1 MEIKQTKILEEPD
14 ILCKGCKGIDYCKQ
28 DNLGYIWQEGEL
40 VKCEYD
46 FRGGHNADI
55 MKQDRYLNFT
65 CDNWN
70 EIKKLFKTKRNL
82 YVWGKTGRGKTHME
96 YYLANYYNKKGMNV
110 YVELFSETMRKVKAE
125 FDVDKTKVIVK
136 RMKDTQVLFIDDLGN
151 EMSTKFSI
159 QEVLINILNYRY
171 EHNKPTV
178 ITSNYSLDNLFK
190 EYNRVAGVYS
200 AGQIVSRLK
209 TFGII
214 EIKGKDWRDER

>member
-1 MEIKQTKILEEPD
+1 
-14 ILCKGCKGIDYCKQ
+14 
-28 DNLGYIWQEGEL
+28 
-40 VKCEYD
+40 
-46 FRGGHNADI
+46 
-55 MKQDRYLNFT
+55 MKQDKYLRFT

-70 EIKKLFKTKRNL
+70 EIKELFKTKRNL

-96 YYLANYYNKKGMNV
+96 YFMANYYNKKGLNV

-136 RMKDTQVLFIDDLGN
+136 RMKDTQILFIDDLVN

-171 EHNKPTV
+171 EHSKPTV
-178 ITSNYSLDNLFK
+178 ITSNYNLDELFR
-190 EYNRVAGVYS
+190 EYANIVGVKG

-209 TFGII
+209 TYGVI
-214 EIKGKDWRDER
+214 EIKSKDWRM